1 MMLILAY
8 VQVDGVVGKALRF
21 KTEMKVCGL
30 SLIPNIWLTLVYLNR
45 RRILICM
52 TNTKSKD

>member
-1 MMLILAY
+1 MMLTLAY
-8 VQVDGVVGKALRF
+8 VQVDAIVGKALRL
-21 KTEMKVCGL
+21 KTDMTVRGL
-30 SLIPNIWLTLVYLNR
+30 SLIPNIWLILVYLNR

>member
-1 MMLILAY
+1 MLTLAY
-8 VQVDGVVGKALRF
+8 VQVDAIVGKALRF
-21 KTEMKVCGL
+21 KTDMKVRGL
-30 SLIPNIWLTLVYLNR
+30 SLIPNIWLILVYLNR